1 MKTQKELKDLYM
13 EIINAEVW
21 PKSPKMQEFARKQ
34 VGYII
39 ELSNGK
45 IICLDKPSIE
55 KDFCFGYGMYLRS
68 TDEEEDRAFSMAQKA
83 ETDPSYFL
91 EQNLRNLNLRIEQ
104 LRNVVDWQKEVYIY
118 VNYCGQPA
126 DSDLVSYTIT
136 DIFEGPKLRPEYW
149 KRYEG
154 LQKIGEDDIQRII
167 HGLEEAKK
175 AFEKRL
181 NTYLKKYG
189 LSKLN
194 VWTYLVD

>member
-13 EIINAEVW
+13 EIIKAEVW

-45 IICLDKPSIE
+45 IICVDKPSIK

-68 TDEEEDRAFSMAQKA
+68 TDEEEDIAFSMAQKA
-83 ETDPSYFL
+83 KTDPSYFL
-91 EQNLRNLNLRIEQ
+91 EQNLQNFNLRIEQ
-104 LRNVVDWQKEVYIY
+104 LRSVVDWKKEVYIFA
-118 VNYCGQPA
+118 NYCGQPA
-126 DSDLVSYTIT
+126 DSSLVSYTIT
-136 DIFEGPKLRPEYW
+136 DIFEGPKLRPECW

-154 LQKIGEDDIQRII
+154 LQKLGDEDIQRII
-167 HGLEEAKK
+167 NGLEEAKK

>member
-1 MKTQKELKDLYM
+1 MRTQKELKDLYM
-13 EIINAEVW
+13 EIVKAEVW

-45 IICLDKPSIE
+45 IICVDKPSIK

-68 TDEEEDRAFSMAQKA
+68 TDEEEDIAFSMAQKA

-126 DSDLVSYTIT
+126 DSDLVSYRIT
-136 DIFEGPKLRPEYW
+136 DTFEGPKLRPECW
-149 KRYEG
+149 RYEG
-154 LQKIGEDDIQRII
+154 LQKLGDEDIQRII
-167 HGLEEAKK
+167 NGLEEAKK

>member
-1 MKTQKELKDLYM
+1 MKTQKELKDKYM
-13 EIINAEVW
+13 EIVKTEVW
-21 PKSPKMQEFARKQ
+21 PNSPKMQDFAKKQ
-34 VGYII
+34 AGYII

-45 IICLDKPSIE
+45 IICVDKPSIK

-91 EQNLRNLNLRIEQ
+91 EQNLQNFNLRIDQ
-104 LRNVVDWQKEVYIY
+104 LRSVVGWQKEVYIY
-118 VNYCGQPA
+118 VKCYGQPE
-126 DSDLVSYTIT
+126 DSNLVSYIIT
-136 DIFEGPKLRPEYW
+136 DTFEGPKLRPEYW
-149 KRYEG
+149 KRYKG
-154 LQKIGEDDIQRII
+154 LQKIGEEDIQRII
-167 HGLEEAKK
+167 DGLEEAKK

>member
-13 EIINAEVW
+13 EIVKAEVW
-21 PKSPKMQEFARKQ
+21 PKSPKMQEFERKQ

-68 TDEEEDRAFSMAQKA
+68 TDEEANRAASMAQKA

-91 EQNLRNLNLRIEQ
+91 EQNLQNFNLRIDQ
-104 LRNVVDWQKEVYIY
+104 LRSVVGWQKEVYIY
-118 VNYCGQPA
+118 VKYYGQPE
-126 DSDLVSYTIT
+126 DSNLVSYIIT
-136 DIFEGPKLRPEYW
+136 DTFEGPKLRPEYW
-149 KRYEG
+149 KRYKG
-154 LQKIGEDDIQRII
+154 LQKIGEEDIQRII
-167 HGLEEAKK
+167 DGLEEAKK

>member
-1 MKTQKELKDLYM
+1 MRTQKESKDLYM
-13 EIINAEVW
+13 EIVKTEVW

-39 ELSNGK
+39 ELSSGK
-45 IICLDKPSIE
+45 IICVDKPTIE

-83 ETDPSYFL
+83 ETVRS
-91 EQNLRNLNLRIEQ
+91 
-104 LRNVVDWQKEVYIY
+104 VVDWLKEVYIY

-126 DSDLVSYTIT
+126 DSNLVSYTIT
-136 DIFEGPKLRPEYW
+136 DTFEGPKLRPEYW
-149 KRYEG
+149 KRYKG
-154 LQKIGEDDIQRII
+154 LQKIGEEDIQRII

-194 VWTYLVD
+194 VWTYLVDQEGV

>member
-1 MKTQKELKDLYM
+1 MRTQKELKDLYM
-13 EIINAEVW
+13 EIIKAEVW

-39 ELSNGK
+39 ELANGK
-45 IICLDKPSIE
+45 IICVDKPSIK

-68 TDEEEDRAFSMAQKA
+68 TDEEEDIAFSMAQKA

-91 EQNLRNLNLRIEQ
+91 EQNLRNFNLRIEQ
-104 LRNVVDWQKEVYIY
+104 LRSVVGWKKEVYIFA
-118 VNYCGQPA
+118 NYCGQPA
-126 DSDLVSYTIT
+126 DSSLVSYTIT
-136 DIFEGPKLRPEYW
+136 DIFEGPKLRPECW

-154 LQKIGEDDIQRII
+154 LQKLGDEDIQRII
-167 HGLEEAKK
+167 NGLEEAKK